1 MPPRMGRDPNADNRA
16 KKPENFKDV
25 PRYIKDLIFPTIS
38 RLFYI
43 FQLVWETKKSL
54 LFLQLFMS
62 IFNGVAPVV
71 GSLISAEILNKLAQV
86 YSGVAMA
93 FSVIT
98 VLLVAQFAYMI
109 LQNLVNQVN
118 NLVTGLAGEQ
128 VANHVKMKIM
138 QKAKSIDM
146 VSYDMPEFYTKMEN
160 ANREAGMRPMQVMNQ
175 TFTIISAVINI
186 ASYIIVLMS
195 VNAIAPLLIIIV
207 AVPQTIINFYLSR
220 KNVDYMFRSSKTRRQ
235 MDYYSQ
241 TVVNKDMA
249 KEIRMLGLGDT
260 FVGKYAVAFKQYYT
274 GLKKL
279 RYRAAIL
286 NLSMVVI
293 TNAVYCMLYISLARG
308 VFDGLYEVGSFS
320 LYTGAITSIGSGVNS
335 LITTIANIYE
345 STLFINN
352 LKSFLE
358 EKPHILPLLEESVPV
373 EHHQPHRVEF
383 RNVYFRYPGTTRNV
397 IKDMSFVIEPGEA
410 VVIVG
415 LNGAGKT
422 TLIKLLMR
430 LYDPTEG
437 TILLDGRDIREYDPE
452 DLYSIFGVVFQDFG
466 KYAVTV
472 SENIEFG
479 DIDKE
484 VDFEVVQDAAEQS
497 GADTFI
503 EKLPRSYD
511 TPLMRYFES
520 DGIELSIGQWQKL
533 SIARAF
539 YSDSDILIL
548 DEPTASLD
556 PMAEQEIFNRFNS
569 LRKGKTSIFISHRLS
584 SATTADKILVIED
597 GQLIEHGSHQ
607 QLMRDGGRYSELFKT
622 QAAHYIEN
630 IGDAMEMPGKPPM
643 GAFPTGGFPEG
654 FPVGKLPGG
663 FPAGKFPEG
672 MPSRGEMPEG
682 VFPPKG

>member
-1 MPPRMGRDPNADNRA
+1 MPPRMGHDPNATNRA
-16 KKPENFKDV
+16 RKPENLRDV
-25 PRYIKDLIFPTIS
+25 PRYIRDLIVPTFS

-43 FQLVWETKKSL
+43 FRLVWDTKKSL

-109 LQNLVNQVN
+109 LQNLINQVN

-138 QKAKSIDM
+138 AKAKSIDM

-186 ASYIIVLMS
+186 ASYIIVLAA
-195 VNAIAPLLIIIV
+195 VNAVAPLLIIVV
-207 AVPQTIINFYLSR
+207 AVPQTIINFYLAR
-220 KNVDYMFRSSKTRRQ
+220 KNVAYMFRCSKTRPQ

-260 FVGKYAVAFKQYYT
+260 FVGKYSNAFREYYT

-279 RYRAAIL
+279 RYKAAIL
-286 NLSMVVI
+286 NLTMVVI

-335 LITTIANIYE
+335 LINTLANIYE

-358 EKPHILPLLEESVPV
+358 EEPHIVPLLEESVPV
-373 EHHQPHRVEF
+373 EHHISHRIEF
-383 RNVYFRYPGTTRNV
+383 ENVYFRYPGTKRDV
-397 IKDMSFVIEPGEA
+397 IKNMSFVIEPGDA

-430 LYDPTEG
+430 LYDPSEG
-437 TILLDGRDIREYDPE
+437 RILLDGRDIREYDPE

-479 DIDKE
+479 DIDKNTG
-484 VDFEVVQDAAEQS
+484 FAAVQDAAEQS
-497 GADTFI
+497 GADVFI
-503 EKLPRSYD
+503 EKLPKGYD
-511 TPLMRYFES
+511 TPLMRYFEA

-597 GQLIEHGSHQ
+597 GQLIEQGSHQ
-607 QLMRDGGRYSELFKT
+607 QLMRDGGRYSELFTT

-630 IGDAMEMPGKPPM
+630 IGDAVPAMNRPPM
-643 GAFPTGGFPEG
+643 GAFPMGNIPNGMPPMGGMSPM
-654 FPVGKLPGG
+654 GKM
-663 FPAGKFPEG
+663 PEG
-672 MPSRGEMPEG
+672 MPPMGKMPEG
-682 VFPPKG
+682 AFVPKE

>member
-1 MPPRMGRDPNADNRA
+1 MPPRMGHDPNAANRA
-16 KKPENFKDV
+16 KKPENIRDV
-25 PRYIKDLIFPTIS
+25 PRYIKDLIVPTVS

-43 FQLVWETKKSL
+43 FRLVWDTKKSL

-109 LQNLVNQVN
+109 VQNLINQLN

-128 VANHVKMKIM
+128 LANHVKMKIM
-138 QKAKSIDM
+138 AKAKSIDM
-146 VSYDMPEFYTKMEN
+146 VSYDMPDFYSKMEN
-160 ANREAGMRPMQVMNQ
+160 ANREATMRPMQVMNQ
-175 TFTIISAVINI
+175 TFQIISAIINV
-186 ASYIIVLMS
+186 ASYIAVLAA

-207 AVPQTIINFYLSR
+207 AVPQTIINFYLGR

-260 FVGKYAVAFKQYYT
+260 FVKKYAAAFKEYYT

-286 NLSMVVI
+286 NLTMVVV

-308 VFDGLYEVGSFS
+308 VFDGLYEVGSFA
-320 LYTGAITSIGSGVNS
+320 LYTGAITSIGAGVNT
-335 LITTIANIYE
+335 LINTLANIYE

-358 EKPHILPLLEESVPV
+358 EEPHIVPLIGDGVPV
-373 EHHQPHRVEF
+373 EHHISHRIEF
-383 RNVYFRYPGTTRNV
+383 KNVFFRYPGTSRDV
-397 IKDMSFVIEPGEA
+397 IKNMSFTIEPGEA
-410 VVIVG
+410 IVIVG

-430 LYDPTEG
+430 LYDPSEG
-437 TILLDGRDIREYDPE
+437 HILLDGRDIREYDPE

-479 DIDKE
+479 DIDKTSAQE
-484 VDFEVVQDAAEQS
+484 AVEDAAEQS
-497 GADTFI
+497 GADVFI
-503 EKLPRSYD
+503 EKLPKGYK

-597 GQLIEHGSHQ
+597 GQLIEQGSHQ

-630 IGDAMEMPGKPPM
+630 MGDMAPPMGMPPM
-643 GAFPTGGFPEG
+643 GAFPMGAP
-654 FPVGKLPGG
+654 PMGKI
-663 FPAGKFPEG
+663 PEG
-672 MPSRGEMPEG
+672 MPPMGKMPEG
-682 VFPPKG
+682 MPPMGRMPEGMFPPRG